1 MYLHRLRLVQFRNHA
16 ATDLALAP
24 GATFFVGAN
33 AQGKSTLL
41 EAVHVAA
48 TGRSFRTAREDEM
61 RTLGEEWGR
70 IRGMVQRADREEE
83 IDVTLRRQSGR
94 EARATPEFR
103 VNGVVLHRG
112 ELFGHL
118 RCVAAAPEDAS
129 IVTGPPQYRRRLL
142 DLLLAQISPTYY
154 DGARR
159 YQRVVMQRNRLLRRR
174 QPGGF
179 DPWDEQLAALGAA
192 ITLRR
197 RGVAVRL
204 SEHAAPVYQV
214 LSGGREA
221 LQIEYVPSL
230 SGDDAEAL
238 QAYALTALP
247 ARRAWELAQGTTT
260 LGPHRDDVRL
270 RVDGRDLRAFG
281 SRGQQLSA
289 MLAVRLAER
298 RILREEGG
306 EEPVLLLDDVLL
318 TLDDRR
324 QAYLLDAVSG
334 SQALFTVTTQASVPS
349 RHRDAA
355 VFTVDAGKVERVHA
369 HLA

>member
-1 MYLHRLRLVQFRNHA
+1 MFLHRLRLAQIRNHV
-16 ATDLALAP
+16 ATDLTLAP
-24 GATFFVGAN
+24 GATFLVGAN

-48 TGRSFRTAREDEM
+48 TGRSFRTAREEEM
-61 RTLGEEWGR
+61 IALGETWGR
-70 IRGMVQRADREEE
+70 IRSVVRRADREEE

-94 EARATPEFR
+94 EGRATPEFR
-103 VNGVVLHRG
+103 VNGVVLRRG

-118 RCVAAAPEDAS
+118 RCVAAAPEDALV
-129 IVTGPPQYRRRLL
+129 VTGPPQHRRRLL

-159 YQRVVMQRNRLLRRR
+159 YQRVLMQRNRLLRRR
-174 QPGGF
+174 QPGGL
-179 DPWDEQLAALGAA
+179 DPWDEQLAALGAV

-197 RGVAVRL
+197 RGVAARV
-204 SEHAAPVYQV
+204 SEHAAPIYQV

-230 SGDDAEAL
+230 FGDDTESL

-260 LGPHRDDVRL
+260 LGPHRDELRL

-281 SRGQQLSA
+281 SRGQHLSA

-318 TLDDRR
+318 TLDEQR
-324 QAYLLDAVSG
+324 QAYLLDAVGG
-334 SQALFTVTTQASVPS
+334 SQAFFTVTTPASVPA

-355 VFTVDAGKVERVHA
+355 VFAVEGGTVEQVHA
-369 HLA
+369 HLS